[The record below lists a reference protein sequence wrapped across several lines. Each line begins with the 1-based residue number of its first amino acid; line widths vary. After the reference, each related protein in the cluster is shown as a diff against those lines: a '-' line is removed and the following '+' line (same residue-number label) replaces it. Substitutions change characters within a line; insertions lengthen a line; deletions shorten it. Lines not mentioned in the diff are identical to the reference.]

1 MKASEFRKLI
11 REEISKVLN
20 EEWSN
25 KLTIGANRWAGRKP
39 EIKRDPNGDLFI
51 FFSKDLS
58 DGQFTNVMA
67 RQNVFVMVIQ
77 PLNDK
82 ILLKV
87 GYGSEDDQ
95 GEKRYLASTGESL
108 TTSAEELKADPAGVA
123 KKFAALFAT
132 NRIIFNRNFL
142 PYNNKVTFKFE
153 NDLAKPALELI
164 KFAIK
169 NIK

>member
-1 MKASEFRKLI
+1 MKQIKLKSL
-11 REEISKVLN
+11 IS

-25 KLTIGANRWAGRKP
+25 KLTIGADRWAGRNP
-39 EIKRDPNGDLFI
+39 EIKYDEFV

-67 RQNVFVMVIQ
+67 RPNVFVMVIQ
-77 PLNDK
+77 PLKDK

-95 GEKRYLASTGESL
+95 GAKRYLASTGESL
-108 TTSAEELKADPAGVA
+108 TTSAEELENDPMGVA
-123 KKFAALFAT
+123 KKFADLFAT
-132 NRIIFNRNFL
+132 NRNTFNRNFL

-153 NDLAKPALELI
+153 KDLGKPALELI
-164 KFAIK
+164 KFAAK

>member
-11 REEISKVLN
+11 REELQKVLN

-25 KLTIGANRWAGRKP
+25 KLTIGADRWAGRKP
-39 EIKRDPNGDLFI
+39 EIKDDLFI

-58 DGQFTNVMA
+58 NGQFTNVMA

-77 PLNDK
+77 PLKDK

-95 GEKRYLASTGESL
+95 GAKRYLASTGESL
-108 TTSAEELKADPAGVA
+108 TTTAEELKADPAGVA
-123 KKFAALFAT
+123 KKFADLFAI
-132 NRIIFNRNFL
+132 NRNTFNRNFL

-153 NDLAKPALELI
+153 KDLAKPALELI
-164 KFAIK
+164 KFAAK